1 MAIKIQ
7 CYTESD
13 NAAFFGDDSDH
24 QHQLPAPTYDEP
36 KARTGKPPVVID
48 NRAVRAWLIE
58 TGCLSYTQLVEAY
71 PWADDVFTGL
81 SRATSGSIGAGLPV
95 SKAYLFAALYG
106 TNDIFS
112 RNTAK
117 SYTAITCRSPSPRYL
132 RHVNSVLQ
140 ATAVSLAKVLKDRGD
155 FTWWDYNDK
164 CLS

>member
-1 MAIKIQ
+1 MAITIQ
-7 CYTESD
+7 CYSESD
-13 NAAFFGDDSDH
+13 NEAFFGGDLDH
-24 QHQLPAPTYDEP
+24 EQLPAPTYDEP

-48 NRAVRAWLIE
+48 NRSVRLWLIE
-58 TGCLSYTQLVEAY
+58 TGCLSYSQLAEAY

-81 SRATSGSIGAGLPV
+81 SRPSGLSNSGGLPV

-117 SYTAITCRSPSPRYL
+117 SYADITGRSPSPRYL

-155 FTWWDYNDK
+155 FTWWDYNDQ

>member
-13 NAAFFGDDSDH
+13 NATFFGDDSDL

-81 SRATSGSIGAGLPV
+81 SRATSGAVGAG
-95 SKAYLFAALYG
+95 
-106 TNDIFS
+106 
-112 RNTAK
+112 
-117 SYTAITCRSPSPRYL
+117 YL
-132 RHVNSVLQ
+132 RRTCSLPYMAPTTSSPVTQPNPTLTSLGVHRLL
-140 ATAVSLAKVLKDRGD
+140 ATCATSIACFRLRL
-155 FTWWDYNDK
+155 
-164 CLS
+164 